1 MRTHRSDSGPSDPA
15 PSGPGRIV
23 VGQTAS
29 GAHAVV
35 LTAVLALLG
44 ACGGGATGDSPITP
58 STSGVAGPNDGDGGG
73 GGEGPGAS
81 VVTEVNGDV
90 VAPGNAPAPAPED
103 DVADAPAD
111 IARYGVIAV
120 GDEGGVASGDA
131 LGSFSRLSTTV
142 SIDAFGP
149 ALSARANACTVVTDD
164 GRPSLTLASALYL
177 PAPDGATLES
187 VGAGDAVLL
196 SSSAGS
202 WLELQGQP
210 SDRFYTRASSTA
222 PPTGAVPPELVANVT
237 GDGFPA
243 FTDAAFPT
251 VTPLA
256 GVAYA
261 GDEGVASDTRFT
273 WEPGADPEALVRIE
287 TASVASFFAAD
298 GLSVSCLAPDTGAFE
313 FPAEVRAALGTGFTG
328 EAPDFSRL
336 AFETLRDGD
345 ALLVLVR
352 ESFATR

>member
-1 MRTHRSDSGPSDPA
+1 MRTHRSDPGPSDPV
-15 PSGPGRIV
+15 PLGSGRVAFGRTV
-23 VGQTAS
+23 S

-35 LTAVLALLG
+35 LTAALALLG
-44 ACGGGATGDSPITP
+44 ACGGGTDGDSP
-58 STSGVAGPNDGDGGG
+58 TSPPASEIAGPG
-73 GGEGPGAS
+73 GGEGPGTGG
-81 VVTEVNGDV
+81 VGVDGEDV
-90 VAPGNAPAPAPED
+90 SPANAPASIPED
-103 DVADAPAD
+103 GVANAPAD
-111 IARYGVIAV
+111 VGRYGVIAV

-131 LGSFSRLSTTV
+131 LGSFSRLSTVV

-149 ALSARANACTVVTDD
+149 ALSARANACTVATND

-177 PAPDGATLES
+177 PTPDGAALES

-196 SSSAGS
+196 TSPAGA

-210 SDRFYTRASSTA
+210 SDRFYTRASGTV
-222 PPTGAVPPELVANVT
+222 PPTGPVPPELVADVT

-243 FTDAAFPT
+243 FADAAFPG

-256 GVAYA
+256 GIAYT
-261 GDEGVASDTRFT
+261 GGEGVVSDTRFT
-273 WEPGADPEALVRIE
+273 WQPGADPTALVRIE

-298 GLSVSCLAPDTGAFE
+298 GMSVSCLVPDTGAFE

-345 ALLVLVR
+345 ALLVLIR
-352 ESFATR
+352 ESFAAR